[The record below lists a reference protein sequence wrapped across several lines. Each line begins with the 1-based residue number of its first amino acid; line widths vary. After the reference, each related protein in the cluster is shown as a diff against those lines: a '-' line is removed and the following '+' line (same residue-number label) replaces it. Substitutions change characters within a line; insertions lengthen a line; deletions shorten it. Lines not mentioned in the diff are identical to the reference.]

1 MSAQQTQLL
10 VQTFLLAESKLVP
23 LSPGLSTG
31 PPETEFSVFLEKIS
45 AQRSS
50 SSSGDANLSFLS
62 FKHVKQERVFKISNK
77 SSALTQKKEAVSQPD
92 EAQKLQ
98 PRESSVMER
107 SADSVKVK
115 DSPAPVSAEDDDV
128 YQTAGPGGAKNTP
141 PDSAGENGVTGKS
154 VQPSDGALSG
164 KGSVSLPDDAVQP
177 SQNAFVDEAQDAA
190 ETVATRVEFL
200 LVQFMFLLQGNLP
213 SPDDAQ
219 NVSVDAAPRVEAQSN
234 LLFTGLPGVQTD
246 GLAQVPVQGS
256 QAFALELANQLKEL
270 ESAAQEFLQ
279 TMELKRVQGAHLKAG
294 GAGVLTDSELMEK
307 LSALLKELE
316 GVVEE
321 YTLFVPQTVTDAG
334 AEKLKEL
341 MQFAEQVKLL
351 VQKVSAEAEEEAR
364 LAMERGADIAL
375 NAENAAIEEEHVLE
389 ALKIQQDAAENMSAP
404 VEAVEETEVYALPQ
418 SENGGQI
425 PAQDDAAFT
434 ADVSDAGT
442 AENMKTDSVKP
453 FTELRLTEFVD
464 NAIQK
469 AGQVFEKAS
478 GGALSSAQKTGA
490 LNMLASLAGKSGAGS
505 LFAPIFSMSFKELM
519 NVPKAFAEEIQNILQ
534 LKEFSVAG
542 VQVMQ
547 DALVTAALSAEKLSL
562 AMSDSGNGAQNGKYA
577 SLSNAPQGSETEFK
591 LELSP
596 LAQQLNTVL
605 QNSTVSD
612 THPMASA
619 ARAAEEN
626 VLKFS
631 QALVKSGQLLLSAGT
646 ADMRI
651 RLRPEHLGDLRLRI
665 MMEEGILSATFTAQS
680 QQVKEI
686 LESHLSLLKQSLKDQ
701 GIHVEKF
708 VVTTGNPGEYA
719 QAQQNAGSSA
729 MNQQSSKSA
738 VSFAG
743 DGSADEE
750 QSAQT
755 EHAKITRVKR
765 SQVDYFV

>member
-50 SSSGDANLSFLS
+50 STSGDANLSFLS

-77 SSALTQKKEAVSQPD
+77 SSALTQKNEAVSQPD

-107 SADSVKVK
+107 GADSVKVK
-115 DSPAPVSAEDDDV
+115 DSPAPVSVENDV
-128 YQTAGPGGAKNTP
+128 YQTAGLGEAKNTP

-154 VQPSDGALSG
+154 VQPSDGAISG

-177 SQNAFVDEAQDAA
+177 SQNAFADEAQDAA

-219 NVSVDAAPRVEAQSN
+219 NVSVDAAPLVEAQSD
-234 LLFTGLPGVQTD
+234 LLFTGSSGVQTD

-270 ESAAQEFLQ
+270 KSAAQESLQ

-321 YTLFVPQTVTDAG
+321 YTLFAPQTVTDAG

-351 VQKVSAEAEEEAR
+351 AQKVSAEAEEEAR

-375 NAENAAIEEEHVLE
+375 NAENANLEEEHALE

-404 VEAVEETEVYALPQ
+404 VEAVEETEVYALSQ

-434 ADVSDAGT
+434 ADVSDAVT
-442 AENMKTDSVKP
+442 AENMKTDAVEP

-464 NAIQK
+464 NAMQK

-478 GGALSSAQKTGA
+478 GGAHILAQKTGA
-490 LNMLASLAGKSGAGS
+490 LNMLAALSGKSGAGS
-505 LFAPIFSMSFKELM
+505 LFAMDFKDLM

-577 SLSNAPQGSETEFK
+577 SLSSAPQGSETEFK

-605 QNSTVSD
+605 QNSAVSD
-612 THPMASA
+612 THPVTSA

-719 QAQQNAGSSA
+719 QAQQNAGNAA
-729 MNQQSSKSA
+729 MNQQSIKSA
-738 VSFAG
+738 VSFTG

-750 QSAQT
+750 QSAQA